1 MKVTDGTVQ
10 ELASEA
16 GKESAAAPDT
26 EKFGAKVREHRERA
40 TRARAMGGPQKLA
53 KRVTPAV
60 MNARERIDHLLD
72 SGSFRES
79 GLFGVSYIPEMRDS
93 TPCDGKV
100 TGFGKIASRRVGVV
114 GYDFTVKG
122 SSSSYTNNRKMSH
135 VKDTGG
141 RRGFPVVFLGE
152 STGVRMPDIMGEG
165 MGMNVEGSRFLRTRE
180 APWVSAVLGN
190 AFGSAAWHACCADFC
205 VMRKGSV
212 MAVASPRVVSMALGR
227 DVSGEELGG
236 WQILAEHSGFA
247 DLIVDTD
254 RDAIDAI
261 KRFLSY
267 LPTNNREAPP
277 AAEVPNGSDDAVAK
291 ILDLIPEAQTQTYD
305 VRKVIRAIV
314 DKNSFFELKERFGR
328 SITTALTRLDG
339 RPIGVIANNPLYKGG
354 AMDADACSKA
364 TDFIVLCD
372 SYNVPLVFLQDQPGF
387 LIGPEAEK
395 RGVIGKVINW
405 MNALLQV
412 TVPKISI
419 ILRKSYGRGFINM
432 GGAGIADELAAWW
445 TTEVSFMNPRTAV
458 TVVHGIKEEDDPDTF
473 AQRLSEMARHGSAYD
488 LAAVFGVKEVLDPR
502 ETREYLK
509 EMLDTHTLR
518 LSGGVGQHRLANW
531 PTSY

>member
-1 MKVTDGTVQ
+1 MKFEGQ
-10 ELASEA
+10 I
-16 GKESAAAPDT
+16 
-26 EKFGAKVREHRERA
+26 REHEAR
-40 TRARAMGGPQKLA
+40 TRIAKAMGGEDKLT
-53 KRVTPAV
+53 KRRQPGIL
-60 MNARERIDHLLD
+60 NARERIEYLLD
-72 SGSFRES
+72 PGSFRES
-79 GLFGVSYIPEMRDS
+79 GLFGVSYIPGMRES

-100 TGFGKIASRRVGVV
+100 TGFGKVEGRRVGVV

-122 SSSSYTNNRKMSH
+122 SSSSYTNNRKMAH

-165 MGMNVEGSRFLRTRE
+165 MGMNVENNRFLRTRE
-180 APWVSAVLGN
+180 APWVAAVLGN
-190 AFGSAAWHACCADFC
+190 AFGSAAWHACCSDFC
-205 VMRKGSV
+205 VMRKGAV

-227 DVSGEELGG
+227 EVSPDELGG
-236 WQILAEHSGFA
+236 WQVLAEHSGFA
-247 DLIVDTD
+247 DLMVDTD
-254 RDAIDAI
+254 QQALDAI
-261 KRFLSY
+261 KRFLGY
-267 LPTNNREAPP
+267 LPTNNRQPPPVAP
-277 AAEVPNGSDDAVAK
+277 VPEGSDEPVK
-291 ILDLIPEAQTQTYD
+291 EILNLIPESPSQVYD
-305 VRKVIRAIV
+305 VRKVIKAIA
-314 DKNSFFELKERFGR
+314 DRDSCFEIKERFGR
-328 SITTALTRLDG
+328 SITTALARIDG
-339 RPIGVIANNPLYKGG
+339 CPVGIIANNPLFKGG

-364 TDFIVLCD
+364 ADFIVLCD

-432 GGAGIADELAAWW
+432 GGAGIADEIAAWW
-445 TTEVSFMNPRTAV
+445 TAEVSFMNPRTAV
-458 TVVHGIKEEDDPDTF
+458 MVVHGVKEEEDPEKFQKLLT
-473 AQRLSEMARHGSAYD
+473 EMARNGSAYD
-488 LAAVFGVKEVLDPR
+488 LGTVFGVKDVLDPR

-509 EMLDTHTLR
+509 EILEIQSLR
-518 LSGGVGQHRLANW
+518 LTNGVGRHLLANW

>member
-1 MKVTDGTVQ
+1 MKFERQ
-10 ELASEA
+10 
-16 GKESAAAPDT
+16 
-26 EKFGAKVREHRERA
+26 VREHEARTRRA
-40 TRARAMGGPQKLA
+40 KAMGGEDKLA
-53 KRVTPAV
+53 KRRQSGI
-60 MNARERIDHLLD
+60 MNARERIDYLLD
-72 SGSFRES
+72 PGSFRES
-79 GLFGVSYIPEMRDS
+79 GLFGASCIPEMRES

-100 TGFGKIASRRVGVV
+100 TGFGRIGGRRVGVV

-122 SSSSYTNNRKMSH
+122 SSSSYTNNRKMAH

-141 RRGFPVVFLGE
+141 KRGFPVVFLGE

-165 MGMNVEGSRFLRTRE
+165 MGMNFEGPRFLRTRE
-180 APWVSAVLGN
+180 APWVAAVMGN
-190 AFGSAAWHACCADFC
+190 AFGSAAWHACCSDFC

-212 MAVASPRVVSMALGR
+212 MAVASPRVVSMSLGR
-227 DVSGEELGG
+227 EVTTEELGG
-236 WQILAEHSGFA
+236 WQVLAEHSGFA
-247 DLIVDTD
+247 DAVVETDEQVLDT
-254 RDAIDAI
+254 I

-277 AAEVPNGSDDAVAK
+277 VVPVPEGSDEAVK
-291 ILDLIPEAQTQTYD
+291 NILDLIPESATQVYD
-305 VRKVIRAIV
+305 VCKIIEAFV
-314 DKNSFFELKERFGR
+314 DRDSFFEIKERYGR
-328 SITTALTRLDG
+328 SITTGLARLDG
-339 RPIGVIANNPLYKGG
+339 RTIGIVANNPLYKGG

-387 LIGPEAEK
+387 LIGPDAEK

-412 TVPKISI
+412 TVPRISI

-432 GGAGIADELAAWW
+432 GGAGIADEIAAWW

-458 TVVHGIKEEDDPDTF
+458 MVVHGVKEEEDPERFRILLAD
-473 AQRLSEMARHGSAYD
+473 MARDGSAYD
-488 LAAVFGVKEVLDPR
+488 LAAVYGVKEVLDPR
-502 ETREYLK
+502 ETRAYLK
-509 EMLDTHTLR
+509 ETLDVHMMR